1 METDKGPPLDKIYQ
15 EHVQALQHTNLVT
28 EKIPTLT
35 EQPQHNDEATAPKQV
50 KDNSNNKGNR
60 RLTICFCIVH
70 FDRGSKPV
78 HSIVK
83 TINDKFNL
91 QWLMVSASCQT
102 FANTKEILQWDP
114 SRNSQLDWAPK
125 TLNLYHAIAELEQ
138 LVHVATTTCVATRWW
153 SAKSNATTHKMC
165 NRKHTTRSNLECN
178 NISMKCKS
186 LSHSERNR
194 IHAPNILSPDHTMQI
209 CLISSNVEAGQLN
222 CAVWSKHVL
231 PKTAQLCAK
240 EKIAILKQSR
250 SNRTLFINP
259 NKEIC
264 TCVWSKPPPALIGQ
278 SMTKEPAWC
287 TKLPQILPGA
297 MFA

>member
-1 METDKGPPLDKIYQ
+1 LCIASCTKSCALFAIKLACWTQLSTVVAKNTNVVFFFLHLSAIPSKPSLQQSVKDCLKLTTIMETDKGPPLDKIYQ

-102 FANTKEILQWDP
+102 FANTKEILQ
-114 SRNSQLDWAPK
+114 
-125 TLNLYHAIAELEQ
+125 
-138 LVHVATTTCVATRWW
+138 
-153 SAKSNATTHKMC
+153 
-165 NRKHTTRSNLECN
+165 
-178 NISMKCKS
+178 
-186 LSHSERNR
+186 
-194 IHAPNILSPDHTMQI
+194 
-209 CLISSNVEAGQLN
+209 
-222 CAVWSKHVL
+222 
-231 PKTAQLCAK
+231 
-240 EKIAILKQSR
+240 
-250 SNRTLFINP
+250 
-259 NKEIC
+259 
-264 TCVWSKPPPALIGQ
+264 
-278 SMTKEPAWC
+278 
-287 TKLPQILPGA
+287 
-297 MFA
+297 